1 MVLKPM
7 DYHFLIENI
16 PYTQKAIGTD
26 KGLAKIGDGIV
37 NLAYSVA
44 KSIYL
49 TKKDTTDNITRTGD
63 KVSKKVL
70 AKALKDANMKDFAKN
85 RANSHDMANT
95 VEAIIAYLWLNDKI
109 SIHKLIYLLITN
121 LSGNITHRIKEV
133 DNAAYAF
140 TQVLLSVKQNL
151 PEKEL

>member
-1 MVLKPM
+1 M

-49 TKKDTTDNITRTGD
+49 TKKDSTNHITRTGD
-63 KVSKKVL
+63 KVSKKIL
-70 AKALKDANMKDFAKN
+70 AKALKEADMKGFAKN
-85 RANSHDMANT
+85 RASSHDLANT
-95 VEAIIAYLWLNDKI
+95 VEAIIAYLWLNDKM
-109 SIHKLIYLLITN
+109 SIHKLIYILITN
-121 LSGNITHRIKEV
+121 LSGNISHRIKEI

-140 TQVLLSVKQNL
+140 TQVLLTFKQDL

>member
-1 MVLKPM
+1 M
-7 DYHFLIENI
+7 DYHFLIDNI
-16 PYTQKAIGTD
+16 PETQKAIGTD

-49 TKKDTTDNITRTGD
+49 TKKDPTKHITRTGD
-63 KVSKKVL
+63 KVNKNIL
-70 AKALKDANMKDFAKN
+70 AKALKEADMKSFAKN
-85 RANSHDMANT
+85 RANSHDLANT
-95 VEAIIAYLWLNDKI
+95 VEAIIAYLWLKDKI

-133 DNAAYAF
+133 DNAARAF
-140 TQVLLSVKQNL
+140 MQVLLSVKSDL
-151 PEKEL
+151 PTKEL

>member
-1 MVLKPM
+1 M

-26 KGLAKIGDGIV
+26 KGLAKIGDGLV
-37 NLAYSVA
+37 NLAYSIA
-44 KSIYL
+44 KSAYL
-49 TKKDTTDNITRTGD
+49 TKKDSTDHITRTGD
-63 KVSKKVL
+63 KVSKNVL
-70 AKALKDANMKDFAKN
+70 AKALKDAKMKGFAKN
-85 RANSHDMANT
+85 RASSHDMANT

-109 SIHKLIYLLITN
+109 SIHKLIYLLATN
-121 LSGNITHRIKEV
+121 LSGNITHRIKEI

-140 TQVLLSVKQNL
+140 TQVLLSVKEDL